1 MNMNINE
8 LFTIVNNLK
17 LRKTENQYL
26 LTVEGYKGTDYN
38 YIDIAIDNLTPVEFC
53 NWLVNF
59 YNNIHVNNR
68 PVINLFSIFNSYR
81 DAYEL
86 DEYIKSNKII
96 PLEDFDIDFS
106 YDSFGGVGFKFTHK
120 KFNKLDTIHD
130 VYSINLT
137 QYNLIDIYNK
147 LSHYD
152 KKNLEKIFT
161 FMSNVKGLQI

>member
-17 LRKTENQYL
+17 LRKTEKQYL

-38 YIDIAIDNLTPVEFC
+38 YIDIAIDNLTPVEFS

-59 YNNIHVNNR
+59 YNNIHVNDR
-68 PVINLFSIFNSYR
+68 PEINLFSIFNSYR

-96 PLEDFDIDFS
+96 P
-106 YDSFGGVGFKFTHK
+106 
-120 KFNKLDTIHD
+120 
-130 VYSINLT
+130 
-137 QYNLIDIYNK
+137 
-147 LSHYD
+147 
-152 KKNLEKIFT
+152 
-161 FMSNVKGLQI
+161 

>member
-38 YIDIAIDNLTPVEFC
+38 YIDIAIDNLTPVEFS

-68 PVINLFSIFNSYR
+68 PAINLFSIFNSYR

-86 DEYIKSNKII
+86 DEYLKSNKII
-96 PLEDFDIDFS
+96 PLEDF
-106 YDSFGGVGFKFTHK
+106 
-120 KFNKLDTIHD
+120 
-130 VYSINLT
+130 
-137 QYNLIDIYNK
+137 
-147 LSHYD
+147 
-152 KKNLEKIFT
+152 E
-161 FMSNVKGLQI
+161 

>member
-17 LRKTENQYL
+17 LRKTEKQYL

-96 PLEDFDIDFS
+96 P
-106 YDSFGGVGFKFTHK
+106 
-120 KFNKLDTIHD
+120 
-130 VYSINLT
+130 
-137 QYNLIDIYNK
+137 
-147 LSHYD
+147 
-152 KKNLEKIFT
+152 
-161 FMSNVKGLQI
+161 